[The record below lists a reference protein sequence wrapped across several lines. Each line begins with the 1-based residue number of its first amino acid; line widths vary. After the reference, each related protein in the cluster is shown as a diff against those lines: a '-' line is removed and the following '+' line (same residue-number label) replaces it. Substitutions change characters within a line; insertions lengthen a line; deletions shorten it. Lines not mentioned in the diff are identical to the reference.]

1 MDNIILGLLLLS
13 SRTIYQ
19 LRERID
25 KGLSLMYSASM
36 GSIQAAVKKL
46 LAGGYITFSE
56 TVESGKY
63 KKVYSITDSGRQ
75 RFFDWVNSPIE
86 SADFKNPNLVKI
98 YFMGFA
104 EKNRRAEIVGQ
115 HLAELREKLGVLT
128 AICEEGE
135 RAEVP
140 EQGRDIFY
148 YQLLTARYGADF
160 LRFNIDWYENLLAEI
175 SGGKI

>member
-36 GSIQAAVKKL
+36 GSIQAGIKKL
-46 LAGGYITFSE
+46 LAGGYITFAE
-56 TVESGKY
+56 IVENGKY

-75 RFFDWVNSPIE
+75 RFFEWVNSPVE

-104 EKNRRAEIVGQ
+104 EKKRRAEIIGQ
-115 HLAELREKLGVLT
+115 HLGELKSKLSVLT

-140 EQGRDIFY
+140 AEGIEIFN

-160 LRFNIDWYENLLAEI
+160 LQFNINWYENLLLKM
-175 SGGKI
+175 SGGEI